1 LKKRIRYKFE
11 ELPYEKSDFLTAQ
24 KKHTRVQ
31 NAINEKGQLVS
42 KIVKDNS
49 IELGELNILIA
60 SYKYEN
66 EVDIFA
72 KKKNDPNYVKIAT
85 YDVCKKSGEL
95 GPKRMRGDYQVPE
108 GFYFIDRFNPES
120 NFHLSLGINYPN
132 ISDKRKSTAQN
143 LGGDIF
149 IHGACVTIG
158 CLPMTDNKMK
168 EIYLYAI
175 NAKNNGQ
182 EEIPFYIFP
191 FRMTDKNFNTFKKKY
206 STNTTL
212 VNFWKNIKEGYD
224 IFNNEKKEINFSVN
238 QAGDYV
244 FEK

>member
-1 LKKRIRYKFE
+1 MQNLSAQ
-11 ELPYEKSDFLTAQ
+11 SDFLTAQ

-31 NAINEKGQLVS
+31 VAINEKAQLVS
-42 KIVKDNS
+42 KTLNDNG
-49 IELGELNILIA
+49 IELGELNILVA
-60 SYKYEN
+60 AYKYEN

-72 KKKNDPNYVKIAT
+72 KKKSDASYTKIST
-85 YDVCKKSGEL
+85 YDVCKKSGAL

-120 NFHLSLGINYPN
+120 NFYLSLGINYPN
-132 ISDKRKSTAQN
+132 ISDKRKSNAKN

-191 FRMTDKNFNTFKKKY
+191 YRMTDQNFNKFKKEY
-206 STNTTL
+206 AANNTL
-212 VNFWKNIKEGYD
+212 VNFWTNLKQGYD
-224 IFNNEKKEINFSVN
+224 TFDKEKKELTFSVN
-238 QAGDYV
+238 QTGDYI
-244 FEK
+244 FE